1 MKELGF
7 GNKRAYVMT
16 VEEHDK
22 FVRLLCK
29 LMSDS
34 GFVRTLAHRVV
45 YDGFDVEYDKKLYLE
60 AAASAHEA
68 VRELFYSVLLKQ

>member
-7 GNKRAYVMT
+7 GDKRVYVMT
-16 VEEHDK
+16 GEEHDK
-22 FVRLLCK
+22 LVTLLCK

-34 GFVRTLAHRVV
+34 GFVRSLAHRDV

-60 AAASAHEA
+60 TAASAHEA
-68 VRELFYSVLLKQ
+68 ARELFITFC